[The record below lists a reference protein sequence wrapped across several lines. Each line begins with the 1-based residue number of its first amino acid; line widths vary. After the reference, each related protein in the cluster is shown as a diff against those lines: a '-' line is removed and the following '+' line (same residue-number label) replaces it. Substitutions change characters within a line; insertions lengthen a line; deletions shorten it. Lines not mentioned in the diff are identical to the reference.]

1 MNYTSFYRAISL
13 AIICMALTTHSVF
26 AQTQTYRGGVHLGQY
41 IHGYWEYLP
50 QSYSSAPPNQ
60 KFPVIVF
67 LNGTGTAGDGS
78 VQSMKDEE
86 IPIRAYGP
94 SWRIIND
101 AAFPKSFT
109 NPQGQ
114 TFEFVVIVPQ
124 PTVELYLLPGN
135 VLAQVINDMLDTL
148 IKNNKIDPNRIYLAG
163 QSAGPAYE
171 LSYLGASLG
180 NANRIA
186 AAMLASPVWSLHEPL
201 QGANVSQGKVPIWFA
216 YAEADTGKVSD
227 GSKRVNVADSVRRSV
242 NTINGANPPP
252 VYPPLVTALTP
263 AQGSSHSS
271 GANYLFNQRN
281 TLNGMNVYEWALQ
294 YDKAAILPVTGLS
307 FSAKLSDGS
316 VLLQWSTQSEQN
328 SSSFTIERSADSKV
342 FNDIATIPS
351 KNAINGSSYSFTD
364 DHPLPGASYYRIRH
378 NDMDKHYSYS
388 RVVAVQN
395 KATTLLQIYP
405 NPASSKLTIET
416 PSLNGKTGRIAIYTN
431 DGKLFH
437 EIRTNGARKQTID
450 ITAFPRG
457 VYSGKISL
465 PDEEINFQFIKR

>member
-13 AIICMALTTHSVF
+13 AIICLALTTDPVS
-26 AQTQTYRGGVHLGQY
+26 AQTQTYRGEVHLGQY

-50 QSYSSAPPNQ
+50 QSYNSAPPNQ
-60 KFPVIVF
+60 KFPVIIF
-67 LNGTGTAGDGS
+67 MNGNGTAGDGS
-78 VQSMKDEE
+78 EQSMLAKQ
-86 IPIRAYGP
+86 IATVARGP

-124 PTVELYLLPGN
+124 WTVEPYLLGEQIY
-135 VLAQVINDMLDTL
+135 VQGINDMLDTL
-148 IKNNKIDPNRIYLAG
+148 LKKYKIDPGRIYLSG
-163 QSAGPAYE
+163 NSAGPGYE
-171 LSYLGASLG
+171 IIYLGASLN
-180 NANRIA
+180 NAKRIA
-186 AAMLASPVWSLHEPL
+186 AAMLASPVLAIHEPW
-201 QGANVSQGKVPIWFA
+201 QGNNVSAGKVATWFV
-216 YAEADTGKVSD
+216 YSPLDKTS
-227 GSKRVNVADSVRRSV
+227 NMDSVVNLSV
-242 NTINGANPPP
+242 NTINNATPSPIYPP
-252 VYPPLVTALTP
+252 VVTVLTP
-263 AQGSSHSS
+263 AQGSSHGS
-271 GANYLFNQRN
+271 GANYLFDQRN

-307 FSAKLSDGS
+307 FSAKLSGGS
-316 VLLQWSTQSEQN
+316 VLLQWGTQSEQN
-328 SSSFTIERSADSKV
+328 SSSFTIERSADSKT
-342 FNDIATIPS
+342 FNDIATITS

-388 RVVAVQN
+388 RIVAVQN
-395 KATTLLQIYP
+395 KAATLLQIYP
-405 NPASSKLTIET
+405 NPASGKLTIET
-416 PSLNGKTGRIAIYTN
+416 PALFGKTGRIAIYTN
-431 DGKLFH
+431 EGKLFH
-437 EIRTNGARKQTID
+437 EIRTNGAGKQTID